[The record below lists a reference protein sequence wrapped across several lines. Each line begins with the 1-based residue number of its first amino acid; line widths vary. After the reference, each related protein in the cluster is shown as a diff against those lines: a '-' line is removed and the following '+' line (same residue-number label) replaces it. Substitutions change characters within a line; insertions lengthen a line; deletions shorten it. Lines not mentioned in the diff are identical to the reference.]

1 MENSRGRD
9 RVKVVEIPGGMVKFR
24 ENLGFQFSGVNT
36 KKSWRVMVK
45 SRGINFKYSFIQ
57 FLSEKFSIVR

>member
-24 ENLGFQFSGVNT
+24 ENLGLEFSGVNT
-36 KKSWRVMVK
+36 KKILE
-45 SRGINFKYSFIQ
+45 GHGEI
-57 FLSEKFSIVR
+57 